1 MNNRQSEKLRK
12 KSAAFGIKSTFGFG
26 SVQLLSRVWLFETSW
41 IVARQASLSITISQ
55 SSLKLTTIESV
66 MPSSHLILCHP
77 RLLPPIP
84 SSIRVFSNESTLRMR
99 WPEYWSFSFNIIPSL
114 FNNLSWS
121 IYWQKIKILFYDYW
135 FYQSNGRDYFIL

>member
-1 MNNRQSEKLRK
+1 MK
-12 KSAAFGIKSTFGFG
+12 
-26 SVQLLSRVWLFETSW
+26 LLSYLWL
-41 IVARQASLSITISQ
+41 L
-55 SSLKLTTIESV
+55 
-66 MPSSHLILCHP
+66 
-77 RLLPPIP
+77 LLPTYHFYLTPIFHSTVMSSVHFSSVAQSCLTLCDTMNRSTPGLPLYHQLPEFTQTPVHQVSDAIQP
-84 SSIRVFSNESTLRMR
+84 SHPLSSRVFSNESTLRGR